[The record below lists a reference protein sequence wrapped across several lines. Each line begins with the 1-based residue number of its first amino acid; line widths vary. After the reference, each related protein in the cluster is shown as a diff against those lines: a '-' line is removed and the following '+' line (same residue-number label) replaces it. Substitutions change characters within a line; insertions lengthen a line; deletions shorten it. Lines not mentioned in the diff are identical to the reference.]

1 MNYFFED
8 AKVMEK
14 EKCMM
19 TRKNASNKNTKN
31 YPNIIQV
38 A

>member
-14 EKCMM
+14 EKSIM
-19 TRKNASNKNTKN
+19 TRKNAEN